1 MNPTITRRAVV
12 RGLSASVAASTA
24 GLAAIPDHD
33 PVLALA
39 ARYYAAHDSAVA
51 LCREEPMQNGTAVYE
66 AWNERLIAA
75 SAAETK
81 AFHTLMETPAESLAG
96 AAAKLRAFAHYQ
108 PDWAYPPDDQPTI
121 ASLADDIERIA
132 AGGAS

>member
-1 MNPTITRRAVV
+1 MNTNLSRRAVV
-12 RGLSASVAASTA
+12 AGLSGTVEASTPA
-24 GLAAIPDHD
+24 WRPISADD
-33 PVLALA
+33 PVLALS

-51 LCREEPMQNGTAVYE
+51 VCREEPTPNGTAVYD

-81 AFHTLMETPAESLAG
+81 AFYTLMETPAESLAG

-108 PDWAYPPDDQPTI
+108 PDWTYPPDDQPTI

-132 AGGAS
+132 AGGAA